1 MSAETLDFNSG
12 FRHFKFPRATMNKFL
27 LLFCGLVMLLDH
39 LIELE
44 NRPYSEATKA
54 IKELASNCDQNE
66 DSLEKISQC
75 FKLRGTELIV
85 LKLALI
91 FMYWLT

>member
-12 FRHFKFPRATMNKFL
+12 FRHFKFPRAKMNKFL

-39 LIELE
+39 LIILE
-44 NRPYSEATKA
+44 NRPYFEATKA
-54 IKELASNCDQNE
+54 FKELASTCDKNE
-66 DSLEKISQC
+66 DSLKKINQYLN
-75 FKLRGTELIV
+75 LRETESIV